1 MPLPANTTV
10 REVDLP
16 NLPEC
21 FVDSVKLG
29 TLHGATL
36 RLTLCAFRFDE
47 PRPSSPPSVQKV
59 PTCRLVLTAEGAIE
73 LYNML
78 NSMMGVMQQAG
89 LIKIEPGKPPAPA
102 STTH

>member
-1 MPLPANTTV
+1 MPLPSHTTV

-21 FVDSVKLG
+21 FVDTVGLG
-29 TLHGATL
+29 TLHGSTL
-36 RLTLCAFRFDE
+36 RLMLCTYRFEE
-47 PRPSSPPSVQKV
+47 PHPPNPQVVTKV
-59 PTCRLVLTAEGAIE
+59 PACRLVLTAEAAIE
-73 LYNML
+73 LYNMM

-89 LIKIEPGKPPAPA
+89 LIKVEPGKPPAPA

>member
-1 MPLPANTTV
+1 MPLPPNTTV

-16 NLPEC
+16 DLPEC

-29 TLHGATL
+29 TLHGSTL
-36 RLTLCAFRFDE
+36 RLTLCTYRFEE
-47 PRPSSPPSVQKV
+47 PRPQQAPSVTKV
-59 PTCRLVLTAEGAIE
+59 PSCRLVLTAEGAIE
-73 LYNML
+73 LFNML